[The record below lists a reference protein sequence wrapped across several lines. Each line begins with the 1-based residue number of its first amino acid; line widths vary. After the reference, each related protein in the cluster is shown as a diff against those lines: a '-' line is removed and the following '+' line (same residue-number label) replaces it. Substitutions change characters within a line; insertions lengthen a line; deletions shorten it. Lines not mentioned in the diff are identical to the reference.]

1 MFKLHLKDFREL
13 AALGWCLIFIGV
25 DLKRSLCAV
34 YCVCVRAGERNGV
47 GERERKREA
56 NKAESRKMCGDKI
69 NKYTYSSFLI
79 EFNYHG
85 LCIIN

>member
-47 GERERKREA
+47 GEREKERGEQ
-56 NKAESRKMCGDKI
+56 SRI
-69 NKYTYSSFLI
+69 PENVR
-79 EFNYHG
+79 
-85 LCIIN
+85 